1 MKVED
6 PVESALR
13 VSLRRAAAGPEP
25 TPSLPDIVRR
35 SARRQMIRRAGVGGS
50 ALLGLLVLAGS
61 LVVID
66 GRHGGRATSVTA
78 AGDPAVPEL
87 TRPII
92 VLPDCRATSAVE
104 YSAPDVTLGRAA
116 TMEKSVQVLFD
127 PSRPPPSG
135 PLVVLERLP
144 GKGTSAACDGATDGP
159 PSTAPAPTSSPTT
172 SGTVVPAPAGA
183 APALVANDT
192 VAGQDATV
200 SPVSPEGQAGA
211 DFELADGSVG
221 LLTARQLTT
230 SQVREVLDALR
241 ARSGVLSGFDLSSP
255 APAGLQM
262 VDVAPLAA
270 ADVRTAWSDCVR
282 SDGTPMWVTAIS
294 GDPAARYA
302 ALTGVPANAIGRD
315 TGDSTLAVYGAPGD
329 SRTAAALDSVTNAS
343 PNQWRSLL
351 AAGPR

>member
-1 MKVED
+1 MKVGD

-35 SARRQMIRRAGVGGS
+35 SARRQRIRRAGVGGS

-78 AGDPAVPEL
+78 AGDPTVPQL
-87 TRPII
+87 IRPVIL
-92 VLPDCRATSAVE
+92 LPDCRVTSAVE
-104 YSAPDVTLGRAA
+104 YSAPDVMLGRAA

-127 PSRPPPSG
+127 PSRPPPNG

-144 GKGTSAACDGATDGP
+144 GKGTLAARDGATDG
-159 PSTAPAPTSSPTT
+159 
-172 SGTVVPAPAGA
+172 VLA
-183 APALVANDT
+183 ANGT
-192 VAGQDATV
+192 VAGQNATV
-200 SPVSPEGQAGA
+200 SPVSPEGQTGA

-241 ARSGVLSGFDLSSP
+241 SRPGELSGFDLSSP

-262 VDVAPLAA
+262 VDVAPRAA
-270 ADVRTAWSDCVR
+270 ADVRTARSDCVR
-282 SDGTPMWVTAIS
+282 SDGTPMWVTAIA

-302 ALTGVPANAIGRD
+302 ALTGVPANALGRD